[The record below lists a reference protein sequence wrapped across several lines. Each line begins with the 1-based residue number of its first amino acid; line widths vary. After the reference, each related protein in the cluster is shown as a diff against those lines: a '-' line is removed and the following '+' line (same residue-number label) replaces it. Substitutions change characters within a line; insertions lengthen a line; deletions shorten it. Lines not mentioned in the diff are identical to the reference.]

1 MYIARR
7 TREEGEEG
15 RDLLVRRCLSEKAS
29 QSLSQ
34 PSASVSVRS
43 EMAPM
48 GSHESQ
54 IKWIVLVSF
63 SPSSS
68 GRCRCRGHCRFPHRR
83 DVGTERQ
90 TNERTTTT
98 TTGQLLQRPI
108 KLLNREKLIRLRSRL
123 HSEPRRQDSRS
134 LAKRNLYRWI
144 FNENYRL
151 G

>member
-1 MYIARR
+1 MQYPPVPLLSLLPPLFPCGPTNHGRPIKAVKFRPSVSHGTFVPSVYIARR

-68 GRCRCRGHCRFPHRR
+68 GRCRGHCRFPLPS

-90 TNERTTTT
+90 TKRTNDNGSIAAT
-98 TTGQLLQRPI
+98 PH
-108 KLLNREKLIRLRSRL
+108 KAS
-123 HSEPRRQDSRS
+123 
-134 LAKRNLYRWI
+134 
-144 FNENYRL
+144 
-151 G
+151 